1 VTDDT
6 VSPEKRPRAALSWAA
21 LVAASSPE
29 LRRIFHDSPD
39 GCGGFAHPSWRPSRG
54 YKCDRLAALAATSSP
69 EPGLDVDRLAR
80 ALFAVHPLMYPQ
92 SWPDDD
98 PDDIGSDPTEDA
110 TAIAAEYARLASENR
125 SA

>member
-1 VTDDT
+1 VTPSDRHLRGEPPARLREAVD
-6 VSPEKRPRAALSWAA
+6 EA
-21 LVAASSPE
+21 LVTTFRSLGMWPSVASARVSNAVLATIDAA
-29 LRRIFHDSPD
+29 
-39 GCGGFAHPSWRPSRG
+39 A
-54 YKCDRLAALAATSSP
+54 SSP
-69 EPGLDVDRLAR
+69 EPGLDVERLAR

-98 PDDIGSDPTEDA
+98 PDDIGPDPTEDA